1 MRVDLLAIYQPFNQ
15 IFYFINMK
23 KYKITQKQLQN
34 LIDNFGITKTSKK
47 LKIGYLKIKQMCDDL
62 NIEIKLK
69 KAGRKKI
76 I

>member
-1 MRVDLLAIYQPFNQ
+1 M
-15 IFYFINMK
+15 
-23 KYKITQKQLQN
+23 KITQKQLQK
-34 LIDNFGITKTSKK
+34 LIDDFGITKTSKK
-47 LKIGYLKIKQMCDDL
+47 LKIGYLRIKQMCDDL

>member
-1 MRVDLLAIYQPFNQ
+1 M
-15 IFYFINMK
+15 
-23 KYKITQKQLQN
+23 KITQKQLQK
-34 LIDNFGITKTSKK
+34 LIDDFGITKTSKK
-47 LKIGYLKIKQMCDDL
+47 LKIGYLKIKEMCKDL

>member
-1 MRVDLLAIYQPFNQ
+1 M
-15 IFYFINMK
+15 
-23 KYKITQKQLQN
+23 KITQKQLQN

-69 KAGRKKI
+69 KAGQ
-76 I
+76 

>member
-1 MRVDLLAIYQPFNQ
+1 M
-15 IFYFINMK
+15 
-23 KYKITQKQLQN
+23 KITQKQLQN

-47 LKIGYLKIKQMCDDL
+47 LKIGYLKIKQMCKDM
-62 NIEIKLK
+62 NINVSHK

>member
-47 LKIGYLKIKQMCDDL
+47 LKIGYLKIKKMCDDL